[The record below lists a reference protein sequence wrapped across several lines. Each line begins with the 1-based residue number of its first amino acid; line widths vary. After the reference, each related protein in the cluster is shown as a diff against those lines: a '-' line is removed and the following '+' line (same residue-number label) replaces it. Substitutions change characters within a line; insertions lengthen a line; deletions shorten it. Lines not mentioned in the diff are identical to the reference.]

1 MKLLLGHPVLA
12 AIIVTVLTLVAGAGT
27 VVLADFGAPLI
38 VFLPVLAW
46 LATIGLPSTLG
57 VLLVAA
63 LWGRTAFAAGFSG
76 FITVAALLAFALQVA
91 CFLGLRRWWR
101 ANRRNTNTP

>member
-12 AIIVTVLTLVAGAGT
+12 AIIVSVLTLVAGAAA

-38 VFLPVLAW
+38 VFLLLLAW
-46 LATIGLPSTLG
+46 LATIGLPSTVG

-63 LWGRTAFAAGFSG
+63 LWGRTLYGSG
-76 FITVAALLAFALQVA
+76 FYGFIGVAGLLALILQIA
-91 CFLGLRRWWR
+91 SFLGLRRWLAAKR
-101 ANRRNTNTP
+101 KPTP